1 MKFHINKKTLK
12 SGECTATKEAC
23 PLGENTPHFNTL
35 EEAQNYIEKTYGNSY
50 SIFSSKKNNE
60 NNNASIL
67 SEQWF
72 SKRKHEFLNAISEK
86 NNNIMNTVHQFVQ
99 GDIEECIKS
108 RALPSDLSYSI
119 NVENDD
125 SDPSISID
133 VDTDKTFF
141 QDKEFNLLK
150 LNNGYR
156 IITTKTN
163 NETQELLKKLS
174 DIADN
179 YNTSHVVKG
188 INFKNYY
195 VYSDMNYRS
204 SQGHNDIKD
213 YSSLDDNELNDYLN
227 DYYLGK
233 YEQNVISM
241 IQENNS
247 FLKDLGENVDNETV
261 NLISSSLKDV
271 EVELNDNYKKSVD
284 STFNLIRGNGL
295 NNSDFKYV
303 DKKFF
308 NVLENNS

>member
-35 EEAQNYIEKTYGNSY
+35 EEAQHYIEKTYNDSY
-50 SIFSSKKNNE
+50 SIFSSKKNNIS
-60 NNNASIL
+60 NNHSVL

-72 SKRKHEFLNAISEK
+72 SKRKHDFLNTISE
-86 NNNIMNTVHQFVQ
+86 NNNDTMSTVHHFVHE
-99 GDIEECIKS
+99 DIQECIKH
-108 RALPSDLSYSI
+108 AELPHDLSYSV
-119 NVENDD
+119 NVENND

-150 LNNGYR
+150 LNNGYH

-163 NETQELLKKLS
+163 QETQELLKKLH

-204 SQGHNDIKD
+204 SQGVNDMKD
-213 YSSLDDNELNDYLN
+213 YSTLNDDDLKNYLN
-227 DYYLGK
+227 DYYLEK
-233 YEQNVISM
+233 YEHNVMSM

-247 FLKDLGENVDNETV
+247 FLKDLGENVDDETV

-271 EVELNDNYKKSVD
+271 EVEFNDNYKKSVD
-284 STFNLIRGNGL
+284 STFNLIRGNSL
-295 NNSDFKYV
+295 NNNDFKHV

-308 NVLENNS
+308 TVLENNN